1 MIRALSTFS
10 LTVALLAAGAASA
23 LTLKPE
29 VTAAGDVVRLGDFFT
44 GGGDQ
49 ADAAL
54 FHAPA
59 PGTSGTVST
68 ARLSD
73 AVRRLGISWAPP
85 RDIGHVTVKR
95 GQAAV
100 PRTVSL
106 VIVEERLRNALAATL
121 PGTHAAEDIA
131 VALDRAARPIAFAG
145 AGDPT
150 IDVVRIDI
158 DPRRQTFEATL
169 EITGA
174 DRGERA
180 EFVGSYQRYVDV
192 PVLAMDIDR
201 GQIIGP
207 QHLTMVRSS
216 SPDAAR
222 FSGMAE
228 IVGMAARRRLRAGTT
243 PGAGDIERPRVVQR
257 NNLVTI
263 TFQMPG
269 LMLSAQGR
277 ALEDGAVGDT
287 VSVRNVSS
295 NRVIQAVAES
305 EGRVSVAAPPPTHL
319 AMH

>member
-10 LTVALLAAGAASA
+10 LTVGLLAAGAASA
-23 LTLKPE
+23 LTLRPD

-59 PGTSGTVST
+59 PGTSGIVSI

-73 AVRRLGISWAPP
+73 AVHRLGISWAPP
-85 RDIGHVTVKR
+85 RGVDHVTVER
-95 GQAAV
+95 GHAAA

-106 VIVEERLRNALAATL
+106 AIVEEHLRGALAETL
-121 PGTHAAEDIA
+121 PGSHAHEDIA
-131 VALDRAARPIAFAG
+131 IALDRAARPVAFAG
-145 AGDPT
+145 ADDPS
-150 IDVVRIDI
+150 IDVVQIDI

-169 EITGA
+169 EIAGA
-174 DRGERA
+174 DRSERA

-192 PVLAMDIDR
+192 PVLAMDLDR

-243 PGAGDIERPRVVQR
+243 PGANDIESPKVVHR
-257 NNLVTI
+257 NDLVTI

-277 ALEDGAVGDT
+277 TLDDGAVGDT

-295 NRVIQAVAES
+295 NRVIQAVAVS
-305 EGRVSVAAPPPTHL
+305 EGRVSVAAPPPTHF
-319 AMH
+319 AMR